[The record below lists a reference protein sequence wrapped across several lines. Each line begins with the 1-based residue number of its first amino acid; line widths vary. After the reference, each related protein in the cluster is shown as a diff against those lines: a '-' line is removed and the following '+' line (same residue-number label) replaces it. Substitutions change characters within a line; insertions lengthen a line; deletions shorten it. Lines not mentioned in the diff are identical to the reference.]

1 MMETKRGKADGA
13 YDRIVKYTG
22 VFGGVQGLVTLMTIV
37 RTALVSRLLGT
48 AGFGIN
54 ESFNRTLNLV
64 KSTTDL
70 GLSFS
75 AVRKIS
81 EYVEQ
86 DDRASL
92 ERSVLTVRSWALL
105 TAVLGML
112 VCVLLAPLFSL
123 WAFDGDAG
131 YTLSFVLLSPVVAAS
146 AINGGEMAILK
157 GARKLSQIA
166 LSQLLV
172 VGCTFV
178 ISIPIFWYFR
188 LSGLVLSL
196 VLVSVASA
204 LVTCFFSFRSF
215 PYRVSFLDR
224 NVLRNGLDMIKLG
237 VFFTI
242 AAFFGSGALSAVANY
257 LMTHGGAEV
266 VGAYGAGY
274 LLVSYLGMF
283 VFSAMEADYFPR
295 LSSVNAEKR
304 AVNVLANRQVEVAL
318 LLMAPMVAIFMAC
331 LPLIVNVFLSAR
343 FADAIPMTRI
353 AVLSL
358 VFKAA
363 TQPLAYIS
371 LAKGDSRTFLLQ
383 EVLYDLFIVLAVIV
397 CFNLGGL
404 KLTGLALLASG
415 VFDMIVVGTVTA
427 VRYGF
432 RYSWRAFKVMA
443 VQGVLLTCLYLCDG
457 FFRTPWSGIL
467 EFFVAMTSAGYS
479 VWILQS
485 HTAFLQTFLEKIK
498 RRLKR

>member
-1 MMETKRGKADGA
+1 MEKNRGKADGA

-81 EYVEQ
+81 EYMEQ
-86 DDRASL
+86 DDRESL
-92 ERSVLTVRSWALL
+92 ELSVLTVRSWALL
-105 TAVLGML
+105 TAVFGLL
-112 VCVLLAPLFSL
+112 VCALLAPLFSL

-131 YTLSFVLLSPVVAAS
+131 YTISFILLSPVVFAS

-178 ISIPIFWYFR
+178 ISIPLFWFLGLR
-188 LSGLVLSL
+188 GLVPSL

-204 LVTCFFSFRSF
+204 SVTCFFSFRAF
-215 PYRVSFLDR
+215 PYRVSLFNR
-224 NVLRNGLDMIKLG
+224 SVLKGGLDMIKLG

-295 LSSVNAEKR
+295 LSSVNTEKR

-318 LLMAPMVAIFMAC
+318 LLMAPMVALFMVF
-331 LPLIVNVFLSAR
+331 LPLVVNVFLSAK

-383 EVLYDLFIVLAVIV
+383 EVLYDLFIVLAVVV

-415 VFDMIVVGTVTA
+415 VFDMLVVGTVTA

-432 RYSWRAFKVMA
+432 RYSWQALKVMV
-443 VQGVLLTCLYLCDG
+443 VQGVLLALLYACEEL
-457 FFRTPWSGIL
+457 TASPWMNVL
-467 EFFVAMTSAGYS
+467 EYVITTASIGYS
-479 VWILQS
+479 AWILHS
-485 HTAFLQTFLEKIK
+485 HTAFLQTFLDKIK
-498 RRLKR
+498 RRIKR